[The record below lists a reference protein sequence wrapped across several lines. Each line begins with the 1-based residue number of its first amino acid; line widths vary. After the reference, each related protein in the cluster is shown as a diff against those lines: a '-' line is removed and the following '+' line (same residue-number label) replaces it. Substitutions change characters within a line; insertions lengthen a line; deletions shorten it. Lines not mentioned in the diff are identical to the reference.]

1 MHISKCDAPIPRSF
15 KDFSK
20 SKIVCFS
27 SLGKKKTSILLG
39 LVAKHEVQ
47 PSIEKSNLAVA
58 LLVALKVVLPAQRKR
73 FQKETDCK
81 TNLSNPKSTSDVKF

>member
-1 MHISKCDAPIPRSF
+1 MHPFHEVSKTSASQNCMFFFPR
-15 KDFSK
+15 
-20 SKIVCFS
+20 
-27 SLGKKKTSILLG
+27 KKKTSILLG

-47 PSIEKSNLAVA
+47 PSIEKSNLTVD

>member
-27 SLGKKKTSILLG
+27 SLGKKTSILLG